1 MNTGN
6 KILFMI
12 ILCLL
17 MPLGAFAQNKD
28 KIEGPV
34 KDKLLEQLVG
44 PIVCGIV
51 VIIVSN
57 IGFWIFGKSTGKINI
72 LENRVNMVEADVKA
86 LWKVVEKPNI
96 ITPREKDYDLDGIS
110 ITALP
115 QSIKSD

>member
-1 MNTGN
+1 
-6 KILFMI
+6 
-12 ILCLL
+12 